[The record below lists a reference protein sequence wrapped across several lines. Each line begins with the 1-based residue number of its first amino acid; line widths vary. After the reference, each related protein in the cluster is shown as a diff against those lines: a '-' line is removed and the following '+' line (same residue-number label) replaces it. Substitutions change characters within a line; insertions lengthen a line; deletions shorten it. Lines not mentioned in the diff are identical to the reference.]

1 METIYYW
8 SDGVLLAER
17 TGEDYTQY
25 LYDASGI
32 IGMIHN
38 GVYYYF
44 AKNIFGDI
52 FRVYHISGANVAN
65 FRYDSYG
72 NIISQT
78 GAMADKVHF
87 RYRGYYYDSETGF
100 YYLQTRYYDPTIC
113 RFINADN
120 YELVAELSET
130 VGQLNLS
137 IDQGIYCSIK
147 K

>member
-1 METIYYW
+1 
-8 SDGVLLAER
+8 
-17 TGEDYTQY
+17 
-25 LYDASGI
+25 
-32 IGMIHN
+32 MIHN

-87 RYRGYYYDSETGF
+87 RYRGYYYDTETGF
-100 YYLQTRYYDPTIC
+100 YYLQTRY
-113 RFINADN
+113 
-120 YELVAELSET
+120 
-130 VGQLNLS
+130 
-137 IDQGIYCSIK
+137 
-147 K
+147 